1 MLNDLTLNKVLKV
14 HKTLTLVQS
23 WNIVTMN
30 RLKRKMKEQMTK
42 EVKMEIAM
50 VMMMI
55 MMMMMMMMMMIW
67 MTRTDEHHAPSITM
81 IRSRYH
87 VTCVALKH
95 FKCEQYLTFSPSIL
109 LFFKH
114 FGCKFKEL
122 NHIKEL
128 RTPYFKIKTSLGL
141 IFPVLDCPSLIL

>member
-1 MLNDLTLNKVLKV
+1 MTIILNGLTLNKVLKV

-30 RLKRKMKEQMTK
+30 RLKRKMKEQMKK

-55 MMMMMMMMMMIW
+55 MMMMMMMIW

-81 IRSRYH
+81 I
-87 VTCVALKH
+87 
-95 FKCEQYLTFSPSIL
+95 
-109 LFFKH
+109 
-114 FGCKFKEL
+114 
-122 NHIKEL
+122 
-128 RTPYFKIKTSLGL
+128 
-141 IFPVLDCPSLIL
+141 